1 MERRLAAILVADVVG
16 YSRLMGED
24 EAATL
29 EALKGHRDGLIE
41 PAIAAHR
48 GRVVKLIGDG
58 LLAEFP
64 SVVEAVECGV
74 KIQRAM
80 VGRNVDVPA
89 DRRIEF
95 RIGINL
101 GDVIVEGDDLYGDGV
116 NVASR
121 LENLAEP
128 GGITVSGT
136 VREHV
141 GNKLKYPFEDLGE
154 RKVKNIERLIHVF
167 CVRWGAGD
175 GGARA
180 STAAKAM
187 DERPAVAV
195 LPFTNMSGDPE
206 QEYFSDGLTEDIIT
220 ALSHWRSFPVIARNS
235 TFTYKN
241 KSVDIK
247 QAARELGA
255 RYLVEG
261 SVRKGGQRIRIT
273 AQLIDGASGHHIWAE
288 RYDREL
294 DDVFEV
300 QDEIAQRI
308 TAVVAPEL
316 VKAEVK
322 KSTAKRPEDLDA
334 WDCCLRGMAMI
345 QRRTGEEN
353 AKARELFERAIAIQ
367 PDYSDAHTGLSTTY
381 HLDILLHLEKDRMAT
396 ANLALEAARNAV
408 EFDESSSTAH
418 HALSTAYQWLD
429 RQDDAVREAEIAVA
443 LNPNDASGLHA
454 LGNKSDLAGDREGIP
469 RMEKA
474 QKLNPQD
481 AQMYTHLTFL
491 ARAYLNAGAYD
502 EALDRARKGIERN
515 PDHPNTYY
523 IMAIALG
530 HLGREDEGRAALA
543 TCDKLH
549 PGFVESRKDWRPYV
563 DPASNDALQEGLRG
577 LGVDSTED

>member
-1 MERRLAAILVADVVG
+1 MERRLAAILAADAVG
-16 YSRLMGED
+16 YSRLMSAD
-24 EAATL
+24 ETATL
-29 EALKGHRDGLIE
+29 EMLKAHRNELIE
-41 PAIAAHR
+41 PAIAAHQ
-48 GRVVKLIGDG
+48 GRVVKLTGDG

-74 KIQRAM
+74 EIQAGM
-80 VGRNVDVPA
+80 FERNLDTPE
-89 DRRIEF
+89 DRRIDF
-95 RIGINL
+95 RVGINL
-101 GDVIVEGDDLYGDGV
+101 GDVIVEDDDLYGDGV
-116 NVASR
+116 NVAAR
-121 LENLAEP
+121 LEGIADP
-128 GGITVSGT
+128 GGIMVSGT

-141 GNKLKYPFEDLGE
+141 GNKLDVRFEDLGE
-154 RKVKNIERLIHVF
+154 RHVKNIDTPIHIF
-167 CVRWGAGD
+167 QVRWRTGETVSEEP
-175 GGARA
+175 A
-180 STAAKAM
+180 SSVKI
-187 DERPAVAV
+187 DDRPAVAV

-220 ALSHWRSFPVIARNS
+220 ALAHWRSFPIIARNS

-247 QAARELGA
+247 QAGRELHAG
-255 RYLVEG
+255 YLVEG
-261 SVRKGGQRIRIT
+261 SVRKSGHRVRIT
-273 AQLIDGASGHHIWAE
+273 AQLIDGANGHHIWAE

-294 DDVFEV
+294 DDIFEV
-300 QDEIAQRI
+300 QDEIAQRVAAI
-308 TAVVAPEL
+308 VAPEL

-322 KSTAKRPEDLDA
+322 RSTAKRPEDLDA
-334 WDCCLRGMAMI
+334 WDCCLRGMAMLQ
-345 QRRTGEEN
+345 QRSGEEIL
-353 AKARELFERAIAIQ
+353 KARELFEKAISIQ

-381 HLDILLHLEKDRMAT
+381 HFDILLHHAKDRLAT

-408 EFDESSSTAH
+408 KFDESSATAH

-454 LGNKSDLAGDREGIP
+454 LGNKSDLAGDPEGIL

-481 AQMYTHLTFL
+481 AQLYTHLAFL

-502 EALDRARKGIERN
+502 ESLDRARKAIERN
-515 PDHPNTYY
+515 PDHPNAFY
-523 IMAIALG
+523 IMALALG

-543 TCDKLH
+543 TCDELH

-563 DPASNDALQEGLRG
+563 DPASNAALKDGLRR
-577 LGVDSTED
+577 LGIGSNED